1 METDIS
7 KIIGIIYRKAL
18 RQLSEEQR
26 IQIMDE
32 AIRSQVDD
40 SYKGDKLRLFTEAV
54 KIQLRQNDG
63 ECE

>member
-18 RQLSEEQR
+18 RQVSEEQR
-26 IQIMDE
+26 IQIVDE

-40 SYKGDKLRLFTEAV
+40 SYTGDKLRLLTEAV
-54 KIQLRQNDG
+54 NIQLRQNDG